1 MRPVRF
7 QFRLTHKVAAIG
19 CVGVIGLAAVGV
31 IYQQG
36 TWSQDRA
43 RKAAEDAKL

>member
-7 QFRLTHKVAAIG
+7 QLRLTHKIAAIG
-19 CVGVIGLAAVGV
+19 CVGVVGLAAVGL

-36 TWSQDRA
+36 T
-43 RKAAEDAKL
+43 